1 MMFLFLIEYISS
13 VLFSMSISMG
23 AWVVYKTAGGV
34 YYGARWLTGG
44 IPKQI
49 TEHELAELHKEPV
62 VVITEEEYLNLL
74 SNKQQLKHIED
85 KLEKL
90 EERIH

>member
-1 MMFLFLIEYISS
+1 MFLLLIDYFTS

-23 AWVVYKTAGGV
+23 AWAVYKTAGGV

-49 TEHELAELHKEPV
+49 TEQELSELHKEPV
-62 VVITEEEYLNLL
+62 IILTEEEYLNLL